1 MFGRF
6 MPREGRFFEYFN
18 AHAELVVQAAQQLVA
33 LMSAGPEDMPAIV
46 STIDGLETRADK
58 ITHETVALL
67 HTTFITPFDRDAI
80 HALITDLDDIV
91 DSIQDVAEGI
101 SLYNIRRLTP
111 DAVQLAELTLSC
123 TERVSRIVG
132 LLDNMDQAADIRR
145 TCREIEQLESDCDRV
160 MRSALGRV
168 FRDERDPL
176 QVIKMKAIYEGLE
189 RITDHCEDV
198 SKVVEGLVLESV

>member
-6 MPREGRFFEYFN
+6 MPREGRFFDHFN
-18 AHAELVVQAAQQLVA
+18 AHAEQVVLAAQQLVA
-33 LMSAGPEDMPAIV
+33 LMSVGPEEMPAV
-46 STIDGLETRADK
+46 VAAIDEIETRADK
-58 ITHETVALL
+58 ITHDTSALL

-80 HALITDLDDIV
+80 HALINDLDDIV

-111 DAVQLAELTLSC
+111 DAVQMAELTLSC
-123 TERVSRIVG
+123 CERVKQIVK
-132 LLDNMDQAADIRR
+132 LIVDMDHAADILR

-160 MRSALGRV
+160 MRAALSRV

-176 QVIKMKAIYEGLE
+176 QVIKMKAVYEGLE
-189 RITDHCEDV
+189 KISDHCEDV
-198 SKVVEGLVLESV
+198 SKVIEGLVLENA